1 MTLRSNCLTLKESR
15 FKFQVIHVLFTSI
28 LWDALKKEDLILS
41 IRNNIES
48 KYNLQLEKK
57 KANRTTN
64 VRING
69 DSVLMPRLPIPMQA
83 RPSIVFIYNQ
93 REEKNSR
100 KINVS
105 LKYL

>member
-1 MTLRSNCLTLKESR
+1 M
-15 FKFQVIHVLFTSI
+15 FTSI

-57 KANRTTN
+57 PNRTTN

>member
-57 KANRTTN
+57 PQTEQQMLELMGTAYLCR
-64 VRING
+64 
-69 DSVLMPRLPIPMQA
+69 DSRFQCRRVLALFSYIIKER
-83 RPSIVFIYNQ
+83 
-93 REEKNSR
+93 R
-100 KINVS
+100 KTRV
-105 LKYL
+105 K

>member
-57 KANRTTN
+57 TNRTTN

>member
-48 KYNLQLEKK
+48 KYNLH
-57 KANRTTN
+57 
-64 VRING
+64 
-69 DSVLMPRLPIPMQA
+69 
-83 RPSIVFIYNQ
+83 
-93 REEKNSR
+93 
-100 KINVS
+100 
-105 LKYL
+105 